1 MQSMSRVP
9 QLNECLGLNSIGR
22 RWFDGWHLGR
32 SMCVTI
38 PRSVLHSKN
47 FVVFGTGTLPFMIG
61 ATIAFSSGIAMYYRS
76 CLSQA
81 LLSLEKYPHL
91 LLLHLDANYPAQR
104 WNMSRVTALLDER
117 DSEWIQ
123 KSMLVTA
130 WQSAGA
136 ALDVSLWPWR
146 LGLGDS

>member
-1 MQSMSRVP
+1 MAGI
-9 QLNECLGLNSIGR
+9 LGAA
-22 RWFDGWHLGR
+22 
-32 SMCVTI
+32 CVLTI
-38 PRSVLHSKN
+38 LRSVLHSKKSL
-47 FVVFGTGTLPFMIG
+47 VFGTGTLPFMIG
-61 ATIAFSSGIAMYYRS
+61 ATIAFSSSIAMYYRS

-104 WNMSRVTALLDER
+104 WNMSRATALLDER
-117 DSEWIQ
+117 NSGWIQ
-123 KSMLVTA
+123 RSMLVTA

-146 LGLGDS
+146 KGLGDG